1 MRCFVLMAVYLGVL
15 LDFIVGDPKGCPHPV
30 IFIGKLVSLYE
41 KLLYHKKGKIW
52 GAFLVILVLA
62 TVGCL
67 IQLILWLCSFIPYLE
82 LIVSIAFICMGMAW
96 KSLKKET
103 AAVADAVAEGNLP
116 EARKRVSYVVGRDTE
131 ELTAEE
137 ILKADIETVA
147 ENTIDG
153 ILAPLFYLFIGW
165 FCGFPVLF
173 LWLYKATNTMDS
185 MVGYRNE
192 KYGDF
197 GCCAAKLDDV
207 LNFIP
212 ARLGSLVM
220 LLAGVIVGCDGKNGW
235 KIFRRDRFAHSSPN
249 SAQSESVVA
258 GLLGLQLGGTHMYFG
273 KPVEKPTIGDPLK
286 SVSLEDFKAC
296 YRITDVSVLLFLLFF
311 TVALILIGVLT
322 AADFWEFFVK

>member
-1 MRCFVLMAVYLGVL
+1 
-15 LDFIVGDPKGCPHPV
+15 
-30 IFIGKLVSLYE
+30 
-41 KLLYHKKGKIW
+41 
-52 GAFLVILVLA
+52 
-62 TVGCL
+62 
-67 IQLILWLCSFIPYLE
+67 
-82 LIVSIAFICMGMAW
+82 
-96 KSLKKET
+96 
-103 AAVADAVAEGNLP
+103 
-116 EARKRVSYVVGRDTE
+116 
-131 ELTAEE
+131 
-137 ILKADIETVA
+137 
-147 ENTIDG
+147 
-153 ILAPLFYLFIGW
+153 
-165 FCGFPVLF
+165 
-173 LWLYKATNTMDS
+173 

-322 AADFWEFFVK
+322 GADFWEFFVK